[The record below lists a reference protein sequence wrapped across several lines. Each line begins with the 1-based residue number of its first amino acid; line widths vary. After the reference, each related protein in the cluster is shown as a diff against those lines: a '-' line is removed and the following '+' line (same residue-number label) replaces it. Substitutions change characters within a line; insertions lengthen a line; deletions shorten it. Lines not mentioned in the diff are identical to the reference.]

1 MKVLLLLSGY
11 TCKRVPWGLGDN
23 GTPRKEIMSDFF
35 EGAKYLKKLLK
46 NHEYKTICGLWD
58 DIGIEDVK
66 ETYKPEI
73 CISSS
78 QEKFQKELQP
88 IFGNYESKRIKKR
101 NAWLKKRNI
110 KNNLVIS
117 ASRFASQL
125 YSRQIVLKEAIK
137 FINKTHFRPDIII
150 LTRYDISC
158 RGGAYIR
165 NPARITSSIY
175 QFLNSENKHSKL
187 VLPLFNQLNAGMP
200 DMWFYLNL
208 NALYNMQFIYDEYI
222 KIISSKDSEYRRL
235 LTKGWPFSEHFDL
248 ADTND
253 SRQFSNILVTNKK
266 SNKLMKYEDWE
277 LPNIHAFLKYYFIL
291 KNQKFKLKFIPRFQS
306 IFSMILFANYKRI
319 IIYGSKELF
328 SGIKSKTI
336 YYLGKIQ
343 LQDSLK

>member
-11 TCKRVPWGLGDN
+11 TCKRIPWGLGDN

-35 EGAKYLKKLLK
+35 DGAKYLKNILK

-66 ETYKPEI
+66 ETYNPEI

-78 QEKFQKELQP
+78 QEKFQKQLKP
-88 IFGNYESKRIKKR
+88 IIGDYESRRIKKR
-101 NAWLKKRNI
+101 NAWLKKKNI
-110 KNNLVIS
+110 KNNLVSS
-117 ASRFASQL
+117 ASRVASQL

-137 FINKTHFRPDIII
+137 FINKTSFDPDIII

-165 NPARITSSIY
+165 NPARITSSIC
-175 QFLNSENKHSKL
+175 QFLNSENNYPKV

-200 DMWFYLNL
+200 DMWFYLNY
-208 NALYNMQFIYDEYI
+208 NALHNMQFIYDEYI
-222 KIISSKDSEYRRL
+222 KIITAKDSEYKRL
-235 LTKGWPFSEHFDL
+235 LTKGWPLSEYFDL

-266 SNKLMKYEDWE
+266 SDKLMKYHDWE
-277 LPNIHAFLKYYFIL
+277 LPNIHAFLKYYFLL
-291 KNQKFKLKFIPRFQS
+291 KDEKFELKFIPRFQS
-306 IFSMILFANYKRI
+306 IFSMLLFANYKRI
-319 IIYGSKELF
+319 IVSGSKELL
-328 SGIKSKTI
+328 SGIKSKII

-343 LQDSLK
+343 LLDSLK